1 MRILITNLSVS
12 QNSGS
17 ESVVELLADGLRGA
31 GHQTMLLAPTLGDMA
46 DRLRIRGHQVVDR
59 IAEIVE
65 RPDVIHAQH
74 LTPCLTALARFPDV
88 PAVFSCHSAV
98 FEVETPMPH
107 PQIRRWIA
115 VDEACKVRC
124 LSRGVPA
131 DKLDLVFNAV
141 DLERFRQRP
150 SLPARPK
157 RGLLLTKNFEH
168 QQAVR
173 EACAKSGIQLDELGP
188 ATGRYSYQLEKDLPQ
203 YDIVFATARM
213 AIEAA
218 AVGCSVVVCDARG
231 FAGLLD
237 TENMTAWRRMNLGVG
252 LLTRPTTVDNLL
264 QAISKFDADDAAAVC
279 IYFRKVAGVAY
290 FVEEHLR
297 IYNQAIQEHGATTA
311 DERSLATACWIEE
324 IGVSATHRKWF
335 QIAKELH
342 GVADPLRQTALLEL
356 LRSNTEIL
364 KRSAVAWTDLG
375 GQINTIR
382 LDTAQIH
389 SVSDA
394 SVSLVTVSQ
403 VTLER
408 LSRIEH
414 SLEIIAEFVS
424 KVKLLY
430 NGLLP
435 LFLRKILLKAR
446 GKI

>member
-218 AVGCSVVVCDARG
+218 AVGCSVVVCDPRG
-231 FAGLLD
+231 FAGLLS
-237 TENMTAWRRMNLGVG
+237 TANMEAWRRMNLGVG
-252 LLTRPTTVDNLL
+252 LLTRPTTGENLL
-264 QAISKFDADDAAAVC
+264 QAISKFDADNAAAVC
-279 IYFRKVAGVAY
+279 AYFRKVAGAGQ
-290 FVEEHLR
+290 FIEEHVR
-297 IYNQAIQEHGATTA
+297 IYDLAMQANEPTTA
-311 DERSLATACWIEE
+311 DERSLATASWIEE
-324 IGVSATHRKWF
+324 IGVSHAHRRWLN
-335 QIAKELH
+335 IAKETGAWRAAPEH
-342 GVADPLRQTALLEL
+342 ALLLDL
-356 LRSNTEIL
+356 LKSNAETLNSNQDAIRQIGEEVSALSNFADEI
-364 KRSAVAWTDLG
+364 KR
-375 GQINTIR
+375 
-382 LDTAQIH
+382 
-389 SVSDA
+389 
-394 SVSLVTVSQ
+394 
-403 VTLER
+403 
-408 LSRIEH
+408 
-414 SLEIIAEFVS
+414 
-424 KVKLLY
+424 LY
-430 NGLLP
+430 NGVVPLSLRRMLL
-435 LFLRKILLKAR
+435 RAR
-446 GKI
+446 GRA